1 VTAQQHSAA
10 AALLPLLIE
19 LNDLKRIRVADRVP
33 SGCGSLA
40 TRVFRRAWHR
50 IMRGDDLST
59 VALNET
65 AHAVAAARLA
75 GIDARVLQDGG
86 FDSDQVQTVLE
97 RGFNTVA
104 GGIETQH
111 RDRLRAAISAE
122 PVDNPNP
129 NDLPAFVEL
138 LVRQPRAGATRPDH
152 PRVVL
157 EPTENHAEHCA
168 LVAINAVLFAPF
180 YEADPGRAFL
190 SGLAHHFHNAYLPD
204 AGYAGDTLLGGDLQP
219 LMERFRQRSLEELPA
234 MLHDTVRGAIGDAQ
248 HADNGEAKAFQAADV
263 TDRVLEMR
271 WHAQSAAFTL
281 DVALKEM
288 DIVHPGNVQ
297 LFQQALLRDMGIM

>member
-1 VTAQQHSAA
+1 MTAQAHQRA
-10 AALLPLLIE
+10 AALLPLLLE
-19 LNDLKRIRVADRVP
+19 LNDLKRIRVADRD
-33 SGCGSLA
+33 GSLA
-40 TRVFRRAWHR
+40 TRLFRRAWHR
-50 IMRGDDLST
+50 IVRGDDLTT

-75 GIDARVLQDGG
+75 GIDARVLLDGG
-86 FDSDQVQTVLE
+86 FEPDQAQTVLE
-97 RGFNTVA
+97 RGFDTVA
-104 GGIETQH
+104 TGLEVQH
-111 RDRLRAAISAE
+111 RDRLRAAISSAL
-122 PVDNPNP
+122 VDDENPSE
-129 NDLPAFVEL
+129 LPPFVEL
-138 LVRQPRAGATRPDH
+138 LARQPRAGATRPDH

-168 LVAINAVLFAPF
+168 LVAINAVLFAPL
-180 YEADPGRAFL
+180 YGADPGRAFL

-204 AGYAGDTLLGGDLQP
+204 AGYAGDTLLGDDLQP
-219 LMERFRQRSLEELPA
+219 LMERFRQRSLEQLPA

-248 HADNGEAKAFQAADV
+248 HADNAEAKSFQAADV

-297 LFQQALLRDMGIM
+297 LFQQALLRDMGLM

>member
-1 VTAQQHSAA
+1 MTAQTHHAA
-10 AALLPLLIE
+10 AALLPLLLE
-19 LNDLKRIRVADRVP
+19 LNDLKRIRVADRD
-33 SGCGSLA
+33 GSLA
-40 TRVFRRAWHR
+40 TRLFRRAWHR
-50 IMRGDDLST
+50 IVRGDDLLT

-75 GIDARVLQDGG
+75 GIDARVMGDGG
-86 FDSDQVQTVLE
+86 FDAAQAQTVLE
-97 RGFNTVA
+97 RGFDTVS
-104 GGIETQH
+104 GGIEAQH
-111 RDRLRAAISAE
+111 RDRLRTAISAA
-122 PVDNPNP
+122 PVDDPDP
-129 NDLPAFVEL
+129 NDVPAFVEL

-168 LVAINAVLFAPF
+168 LVAINAVLFAPL
-180 YEADPGRAFL
+180 YDADPGQAFL

-204 AGYAGDTLLGGDLQP
+204 AGYAGDTLLGDDLQP
-219 LMERFRQRSLEELPA
+219 LMHHFRQRSLEQLPA
-234 MLHDTVRGAIGDAQ
+234 MLHDTVRMAINDAQ
-248 HADNGEAKAFQAADV
+248 HADNAEAKAFQAADV

-288 DIVHPGNVQ
+288 DIVHPGKVQ
-297 LFQQALLRDMGIM
+297 LFQQALLRDMGLM

>member
-1 VTAQQHSAA
+1 MTAQAHHSAA
-10 AALLPLLIE
+10 AALLPLLLE
-19 LNDLKRIRVADRVP
+19 LNDLKRIRVADRD
-33 SGCGSLA
+33 GSLA

-50 IMRGDDLST
+50 IVRGDDLT
-59 VALNET
+59 RVALNET

-86 FDSDQVQTVLE
+86 FAQAQAQTVLE
-97 RGFNTVA
+97 RSFDAVT
-104 GGIETQH
+104 GGIPKQH
-111 RDRLRAAISAE
+111 RDRLRAAISAT
-122 PVDNPNP
+122 PVDEPNSS
-129 NDLPAFVEL
+129 DLPTFVEL

-157 EPTENHAEHCA
+157 EPAENHAEHCA
-168 LVAINAVLFAPF
+168 LVAINAVLFAPL

-204 AGYAGDTLLGGDLQP
+204 AGYAGDTLLGDDLQP
-219 LMERFRQRSLEELPA
+219 LMERFRQRSLEHLPA
-234 MLHDTVRGAIGDAQ
+234 VLHEQVRGAISDAQ
-248 HADNGEAKAFQAADV
+248 HANNAEAKAFQAADV
-263 TDRVLEMR
+263 ADRVLEMR

-297 LFQQALLRDMGIM
+297 LFQQALLRDMGLM

>member
-1 VTAQQHSAA
+1 MTAQTQPSAA
-10 AALLPLLIE
+10 AALLPLLLE
-19 LNDLKRIRVADRVP
+19 LNDLKRIRVAGRD
-33 SGCGSLA
+33 GSLA
-40 TRVFRRAWHR
+40 TRLFRRAWHR
-50 IMRGDDLST
+50 IVRGEDVAT

-75 GIDARVLQDGG
+75 GIDARVLLDGG
-86 FDSDQVQTVLE
+86 FELNQVQTVLE
-97 RGFNTVA
+97 RGFDTVA
-104 GGIETQH
+104 GGIAPQH
-111 RDRLRAAISAE
+111 RERLRAAISAE
-122 PVDNPNP
+122 PIDDPNSSEL
-129 NDLPAFVEL
+129 LPFVEL
-138 LVRQPRAGATRPDH
+138 LVQQPRAGATRPDH

-157 EPTENHAEHCA
+157 EPAENHAEHCA
-168 LVAINAVLFAPF
+168 LVAINAVLFAPL
-180 YEADPGRAFL
+180 YNADPGRAFL

-204 AGYAGDTLLGGDLQP
+204 AGYAGDTLLGDDLQP
-219 LMERFRQRSLEELPA
+219 LIARFRQRSLEQLPA

-248 HADNGEAKAFQAADV
+248 HAHNAEAKSFQAADV

-297 LFQQALLRDMGIM
+297 LFQQALLRDMGVL